1 MYDDALGSQRIKPI
15 LFEIKKV
22 STAITTFPE
31 TTKLLVL
38 KTYAFHAGRKLS
50 RSSENRLFR
59 IEI

>member
-50 RSSENRLFR
+50 RSS
-59 IEI
+59 